1 MLVMGSPYLVDTDAA
16 YVFPDVEIGLP
27 VPSPAA
33 SLGRRTSLSFFSQAK
48 GLRMIVLI
56 YLI

>member
-33 SLGRRTSLSFFSQAK
+33 SLGRRTSLSFS
-48 GLRMIVLI
+48 LRQRG
-56 YLI
+56 YA